1 MVVAKVLM
9 HNQLMKCVSLFKIKK
24 NQHPKKYPRKPQPY
38 PKLCDC
44 FGVQ

>member
-24 NQHPKKYPRKPQPY
+24 SASKEISKKTPTLP
-38 PKLCDC
+38 
-44 FGVQ
+44 